1 MTLPKGL
8 APPAILHIHAHTTT
22 QLAAQTH
29 THTIYLLDRQTDRHT
44 LSSRHLH
51 AELHCSSADCGRAA
65 SVCSMFGWAGGKE
78 ETWKWV
84 KAFRRRSYSAVLALR
99 RSITTSHCVHA
110 HTRWKPPLWQSHTW
124 GGYTCSEAQFLH
136 SKTSLSC
143 RAGSGSRVLK
153 IWVNTLVTPRWK
165 RQISAF
171 RTRVLSQ
178 RWRRQAA
185 TLSYNSRLPWIQ
197 KIIHHDENIKCFFF
211 HVWSHLGFFVWL
223 YLCVHRHWRLRGLSV
238 WKT

>member
-1 MTLPKGL
+1 MKVSLINSAEAATLHDFARGSCTSCK
-8 APPAILHIHAHTTT
+8 PAHTHTTT

-29 THTIYLLDRQTDRHT
+29 THTIYLLDRQTHPLFPASACRAPLQ
-44 LSSRHLH
+44 LSRLWQS
-51 AELHCSSADCGRAA
+51 CF
-65 SVCSMFGWAGGKE
+65 SMQHVWVSGGKE

-99 RSITTSHCVHA
+99 RSITTSHCVHT

-178 RWRRQAA
+178 RWRRQAV
-185 TLSYNSRLPWIQ
+185 TLSYNSRLPWI
-197 KIIHHDENIKCFFF
+197 
-211 HVWSHLGFFVWL
+211 
-223 YLCVHRHWRLRGLSV
+223 
-238 WKT
+238 